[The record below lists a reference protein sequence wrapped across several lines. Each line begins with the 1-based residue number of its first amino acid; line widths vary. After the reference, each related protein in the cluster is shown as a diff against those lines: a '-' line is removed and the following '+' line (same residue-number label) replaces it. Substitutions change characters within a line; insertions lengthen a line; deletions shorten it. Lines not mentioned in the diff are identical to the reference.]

1 MFVDLHAWKAYV
13 SPLLNFC
20 QRSARQIL
28 NSWTSAAMNGVR
40 GTDLLNPSVPSNIL
54 RCIEDLFRFFI
65 PSGSKWKH
73 PPFGVSTEQYSGK
86 HRSRTCVSI
95 QRKGFHFKAW
105 RFKAV
110 FWGFVSAMFHHCTP
124 KSPTGRPCFILT
136 ALWRSREPGDL
147 PGISERNQLLWKK
160 SPVSLQKWWVS
171 PGELNFDIFESMLIP
186 LRYKPLLSV
195 GIKIR
200 SSWCGLELELRI
212 NHPSCWRWLS

>member
-1 MFVDLHAWKAYV
+1 MFHPFSIFANVVRDKSWILGLRQRWTACAVQTCSTHLCRLTFFVV
-13 SPLLNFC
+13 SK
-20 QRSARQIL
+20 IY
-28 NSWTSAAMNGVR
+28 
-40 GTDLLNPSVPSNIL
+40 SV
-54 RCIEDLFRFFI
+54 FFI
-65 PSGSKWKH
+65 SSGSKWKH

-105 RFKAV
+105 RFKTV

-136 ALWRSREPGDL
+136 ALWWSCEPGDL
-147 PGISERNQLLWKK
+147 PGISEKNQLPWKK

-171 PGELNFDIFESMLIP
+171 PGESNFDIFESMLIP

-195 GIKIR
+195 FWRLCRVFWGIKIR
-200 SSWCGLELELRI
+200 SWCGLELELRI
-212 NHPSCWRWLS
+212 NHASCWTWLS